1 MPEQPKANILLV
13 DDQPANLTALEA
25 ILADMG
31 QNLVRALSGEEALR
45 RLQETDFA
53 VVLLDVQM
61 PGQGGFQTARLIRG
75 PDRSRQTP
83 IIFLTA
89 YESDEFPVVEAYR
102 LGAVDYLVKP
112 LVPEILRAKVAGFV
126 ELFHKTE
133 QIRSQAERLRQM
145 ERREF
150 ERRLAEEDARLRHS
164 EERFARFMR
173 HLPGLAWIKDSRG
186 KYVFANDAAVRA
198 FRTPRADLYG
208 KTDEEVFPPQ
218 TAAQFRENDRRAL
231 ESGAGVQVVETLEHD
246 DGVLHHSLVSKFPIP
261 GPGGEADLV
270 GGVAFD
276 ITEMKRAEQALREAD
291 RRKDEFLAML
301 AHELRNPLAPIRNA
315 VQAMAML
322 LPADANLRRARNM
335 VERQV
340 LHLTRLVD
348 DLLDVSRVTRGK
360 IMLHKAPLL
369 VADLVG
375 HAVEAIR
382 PLVEARKHGLTVSL
396 SHRTLCLEGDATRLT
411 QVLDNLLANAAKYQ
425 DNGGH
430 IWLSAC
436 REGGEVVFRVR
447 DRGLGIPRDKLSEVF
462 ELFAQVDRT
471 IDRSQGG
478 LGIGLA
484 LVRSLVQMH
493 GGSVTAASDGPG
505 TGSQFTVRL
514 PALPE
519 EPSPPGG
526 EAPNRAAVR
535 TPGRRVL
542 VVDDNVDSAESLAM
556 VLRLSGHEV
565 RTVHEGAAVLGA
577 ARDFRP
583 QAVLL
588 DIGLP
593 GGLTGYDLAP
603 RLRGEPG
610 LGSVLLIA
618 LTGYGQEEDRRRARE
633 VGFDH
638 HLTKPADLSV
648 LHALLAGPRSPG

>member
-13 DDQPANLTALEA
+13 DDQPVNLKVLEV

-31 QNLVRALSGEEALR
+31 QHLVRACSGEEALR
-45 RLQETDFA
+45 HLQAADFA

-61 PGQGGFQTARLIRG
+61 PGLGGFETARRIRAQH
-75 PDRSRQTP
+75 RSRHTP

-89 YESDEFPVVEAYR
+89 YESDAFPVVEAYR

-126 ELFHKTE
+126 ELFQKTE
-133 QIRSQAERLRQM
+133 QIRAQAEQLRQM

-150 ERRLAEEDARLRHS
+150 ERKLAEEDARLRHS
-164 EERFARFMR
+164 EERFAGFMR
-173 HLPGLAWIKDSRG
+173 HLPGLAWIKDAQGR
-186 KYVFANDAAVRA
+186 YLFANDAAMRA
-198 FRTPRADLYG
+198 FRTSRADLYG
-208 KTDEEVFPPQ
+208 KTDEEIFPPE
-218 TAAQFRENDRRAL
+218 TAAQFRENDGRAL
-231 ESGAGVQVVETLEHD
+231 AGGTGVLVVETLEHD
-246 DGVLHHSLVSKFPIP
+246 DGVLHYSLVSKFPIP
-261 GPGGEADLV
+261 GPDAEAPLV
-270 GGVAFD
+270 GGVAID

-315 VQAMAML
+315 VEVMGL
-322 LPADANLRRARNM
+322 LAPADANLRRARDM
-335 VERQV
+335 IERQV

-360 IMLHKAPLL
+360 IVLHKSPLF
-369 VADLVG
+369 VADLVSQ
-375 HAVEAIR
+375 AVEAIR
-382 PLVEARKHGLTVSL
+382 PLVEARRHELTV
-396 SHRTLCLEGDATRLT
+396 TLPARPLRVEGDVIRLT

-436 REGGEVVFRVR
+436 QEGSEVVLRVR

-471 IDRSQGG
+471 LDRSQGG

-493 GGSVTAASDGPG
+493 GGSVSASSEGPG
-505 TGSQFTVRL
+505 TGSEFTVRL

-519 EPSPPGG
+519 PPSPSSR
-526 EAPNRAAVR
+526 EMASQDTAR

-542 VVDDNVDSAESLAM
+542 VVDDNVDAAESLAM
-556 VLRLSGHEV
+556 VLRLCGHEV
-565 RTVHEGAAVLGA
+565 RTVHEGAAVLDA
-577 ARDFRP
+577 ARDFHP

-593 GGLTGYDLAP
+593 GGLTGYDLAL
-603 RLRGEPG
+603 RLRGQPG
-610 LGSVLLIA
+610 LEGVMLVA

-648 LHALLAGPRSPG
+648 LHALLGNSRPAG